1 VEAEATPG
9 AHDAQSFKLRGRVGP
24 VVLDADGVHHP
35 LTARGGRTFTRYQ
48 DLLHLTLS
56 QRALWLGA
64 RKTVA
69 VLPRKAFVD
78 PDAPEALARALIER
92 ISARPG
98 SRAQLARMADIEDR
112 ARACPPSRA
121 TWGLA
126 ALCVVVYALQILLG
140 HDVYDVGHMSPALV
154 ADGDAW
160 RLVTANLLHAESW
173 IPAHLILN
181 LIALIA
187 FGTLC
192 ERPLGTARTLAVMG
206 VSGLASMTAS
216 AWVGYSE
223 VVGVSGVVSGL
234 LGAVTWLEVFRTDEL
249 PAWWRVP
256 RRALFAMLVLTA
268 VLGVL
273 VPMIAGAAHIG
284 GFAAGVVCAM
294 LLADRPLSSGAA
306 PAAVRA
312 LAAVVVLATVAGVA
326 ASGAQLLAPGDY
338 AAKHLARLGQLPNI
352 RPDEL
357 NNRAWLV
364 ALDENS
370 SPELLQAARVLAERA
385 VRETLRKEPTILD
398 TLADLQ
404 FQTGEPEAA
413 VATIEEAMSLDP
425 DEPYYGEQRR
435 RFLGE
440 RSDRPPPP
448 GPFQR
453 IIPVA
458 PSKDPGVTV

>member
-1 VEAEATPG
+1 
-9 AHDAQSFKLRGRVGP
+9 
-24 VVLDADGVHHP
+24 
-35 LTARGGRTFTRYQ
+35 
-48 DLLHLTLS
+48 
-56 QRALWLGA
+56 
-64 RKTVA
+64 
-69 VLPRKAFVD
+69 
-78 PDAPEALARALIER
+78 
-92 ISARPG
+92 
-98 SRAQLARMADIEDR
+98 
-112 ARACPPSRA
+112 
-121 TWGLA
+121 
-126 ALCVVVYALQILLG
+126 
-140 HDVYDVGHMSPALV
+140 
-154 ADGDAW
+154 
-160 RLVTANLLHAESW
+160 
-173 IPAHLILN
+173 
-181 LIALIA
+181 
-187 FGTLC
+187 
-192 ERPLGTARTLAVMG
+192 
-206 VSGLASMTAS
+206 
-216 AWVGYSE
+216 
-223 VVGVSGVVSGL
+223 
-234 LGAVTWLEVFRTDEL
+234 
-249 PAWWRVP
+249 
-256 RRALFAMLVLTA
+256 MLVLTA

-338 AAKHLARLGQLPNI
+338 AARHLVRLGQLPNI